1 MCMYVLFMQI
11 DNSIHN
17 RVFYRHNAWPNTLK
31 SRLHMDSSD
40 LYNVK
45 NYSMPCRTFCVS
57 GLCTRNVTTLIT
69 VTSKVTLQIPR
80 VQCSGWHFPRA
91 SSRPR
96 QVRLL
101 PFRTSPSHAQGF
113 HSQTAQK
120 TSLSNS
126 LLFWKS
132 RRVPLSSPS
141 VVISKDTWAGRVSF
155 WHGDR
160 EHPPNLYTFL
170 SL

>member
-96 QVRLL
+96 QVRLR
-101 PFRTSPSHAQGF
+101 PFHTFPSRASVSFPDSSEDFAVKFSPVLKVSAC
-113 HSQTAQK
+113 
-120 TSLSNS
+120 
-126 LLFWKS
+126 
-132 RRVPLSSPS
+132 PP
-141 VVISKDTWAGRVSF
+141 VISFCG
-155 WHGDR
+155 
-160 EHPPNLYTFL
+160 Y
-170 SL
+170 